1 MTTRDRD
8 VSRKQQLT
16 GLRRPRRHAPSAVA
30 ATGVL
35 LALTA
40 MATIAAAPAVAA
52 PEVRAGH
59 AEQLQSNTHALGL
72 TAGYP
77 GMSGFAY
84 RRYIGDTFI
93 QANLLPLVADQGN
106 TIAIMFGVS
115 LGHYLVMWEQ
125 PSSVNLL
132 PSTSALRVV
141 GGVSTF
147 FNRDAS
153 SDFVIDAPPCAGP
166 NCSTTTTTTKA
177 KIKNTTGVGAGIGFE
192 FGAIRKHGFS
202 FSLDLMLTATWDNVG
217 FDWLV
222 PLPYGAIM
230 YSW

>member
-8 VSRKQQLT
+8 VPRKQQLT
-16 GLRRPRRHAPSAVA
+16 CPGRPWRHAPSAVA

-106 TIAIMFGVS
+106 TMAIMFGVS

-125 PSSVNLL
+125 PSSVSLL
-132 PSTSALRVV
+132 PNTSALRVV

-153 SDFVIDAPPCAGP
+153 SD
-166 NCSTTTTTTKA
+166 KA